1 MLENAEN
8 FITEYEEA
16 KKVFTEKMQAE
27 IKNIFKQFFNECT
40 EIKTI
45 RWVQYTPYFNDG
57 EECVF
62 RVSEPYFSNAK
73 PELLNPWGEL
83 DSFKDES
90 LFSEVAYYC
99 DPTRH
104 EHGNEYVSSE
114 TYKNCSELS
123 KLLCSGSMESILKNI
138 FGDHVCVTITKD
150 GIDVEECEHE

>member
-27 IKNIFKQFFNECT
+27 IKKIFKQFFNECT
-40 EIKTI
+40 EIKTV

-73 PELLNPWGEL
+73 PEQLNPWGEL
-83 DSFKDES
+83 DNFENES
-90 LFSEVAYYC
+90 DFSKAAYNC
-99 DPTRH
+99 DPTRN
-104 EHGNEYVSSE
+104 EHVSSE
-114 TYKNCSELS
+114 TYKTCSELS
-123 KLLCSGSMESILKNI
+123 KLLCSRSMEAILKNI
-138 FGDHVCVTITKD
+138 YGDHVCVTITKD

>member
-8 FITEYEEA
+8 FITEYEKA
-16 KKVFTEKMQAE
+16 KNVFTEKMQAE

-62 RVSEPYFSNAK
+62 RISEPYFSNAK

-83 DSFKDES
+83 DSFEDET

-99 DPTRH
+99 DPTR
-104 EHGNEYVSSE
+104 NEYVSGE
-114 TYKNCSELS
+114 TYKMCS
-123 KLLCSGSMESILKNI
+123 KLSDLLRNRSMEAILKDI
-138 FGDHVCVTITKD
+138 LGDHVCVTITKD
-150 GIDVEECEHE
+150 GIDVEDYEHD